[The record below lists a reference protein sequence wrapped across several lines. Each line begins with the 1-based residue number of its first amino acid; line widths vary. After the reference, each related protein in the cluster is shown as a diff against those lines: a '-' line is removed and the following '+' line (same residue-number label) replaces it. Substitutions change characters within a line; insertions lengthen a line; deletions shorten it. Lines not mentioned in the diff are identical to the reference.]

1 MLEGFVVV
9 KFMLVILKA
18 CCVLISLLVLL
29 ITVGWLRGADNLAFP
44 GLGLIIATPMV
55 IILLA
60 IAEIGVVVAF
70 IILSAL
76 AKWPSAG

>member
-1 MLEGFVVV
+1 MLEGFVVA

-18 CCVLISLLVLL
+18 CCVLVSLLILL
-29 ITVGWLRGADNLAFP
+29 IAIGWLMGADNLAFP

-60 IAEIGVVVAF
+60 IAEIVVVVASS
-70 IILSAL
+70 ILSAL

>member
-1 MLEGFVVV
+1 MLEGVVVV

-18 CCVLISLLVLL
+18 CCVLVSLLLLL
-29 ITVGWLRGADNLAFP
+29 IAIGWLMGADSLVFP
-44 GLGLIIATPMV
+44 GLGLIVATPIV
-55 IILLA
+55 IILSA
-60 IAEIGVVVAF
+60 IAVIGVVGAF